1 MQIVAWW
8 RGKLQVVEMSHALFR
23 LQACINF
30 SLQLKFQIG
39 IFDSVTILNLTLN
52 LFELGVSCINLH
64 VI

>member
-23 LQACINF
+23 LHACINF